1 MLRPC
6 RPFTAFRVKMTVTG
20 GLIMGQEIFDVLII
34 GSGHSGGMA
43 AKVLTESGA
52 RCLMLNAG
60 PVANVQ
66 RDAERKHAYELP
78 YRGFHPPER
87 TGHVFQSN
95 EFNANVWVN
104 EHEVPYTYA
113 PDQPYNWVRV
123 RLFGG
128 RSLFWSR
135 QSFRLSDYEFKAKSH
150 DGFGEDWP
158 ISLADL
164 DPYYSRV
171 EEIFQVSG
179 VREGWPQMPDGNFIE
194 DPDVWSGSMDRIKVA
209 GAKFGVPVTRQRR
222 ANGRDGLASSVNL
235 LLPDAE
241 KTGRLTSIANAVVR
255 EISVDKNTGL
265 PDGCHFVDRL
275 TRREM
280 SVKAHVVVL
289 AAGTLESTRLLLNS
303 KLANSSG
310 VLGHYLMDQ
319 IYGAGI
325 VGSVPEARGGK
336 SKGLMGG
343 GAIAPRF
350 RNITDK
356 SDKFLR
362 GYALNMWSGGG
373 PVGARNFALYGEA
386 LEKKLAEYYGSGFT
400 MTIMG
405 EVLGRYE
412 NHVRIDPEK
421 VDAWGIPALRIET
434 NYTDNE
440 YNMAKDAV
448 ETGTQIAEAAGFE
461 VLSKNV
467 VPNPP
472 GYSIHELGTA
482 RMGDDPK
489 KSVLNKWGQSHDH
502 KNLFVV
508 DGAAFTSAGWQNPTM
523 TILALSMRAS
533 EHLAEERK
541 KLNL

>member
-1 MLRPC
+1 
-6 RPFTAFRVKMTVTG
+6 
-20 GLIMGQEIFDVLII
+20 MGQEIFDVLII

-43 AKVLTESGA
+43 AKVLTEAGA

-66 RDAERKHAYELP
+66 RDAERKHAYDLP
-78 YRGFHPPER
+78 YRGFRPPDQAQ
-87 TGHVFQSN
+87 HVDQAN
-95 EFNANVWVN
+95 GFNANVWVD
-104 EHEVPYTYA
+104 EREVPYTYD
-113 PDQPYNWVRV
+113 PSQPYNWVRV

-135 QSFRLSDYEFKAKSH
+135 QSFRLSDYEFKAKSR
-150 DGFGEDWP
+150 DGFGDDWP
-158 ISLADL
+158 ISHADL

-179 VREGWPQMPDGNFIE
+179 VREGWPQLPDGNFIP
-194 DPDVWSGSMDRIKVA
+194 DPDMWAGSLDRIKA
-209 GAKFGVPVTRQRR
+209 SAAKLNIGVTRQRR

-275 TRREM
+275 SRREM
-280 SVKAHVVVL
+280 SVKAKIVVL

-303 KLANSSG
+303 NLANSSG

-325 VGSVPEARGGK
+325 TCSVPEAKGGK

-350 RNITDK
+350 RNISNK

-373 PVGARNFALYGEA
+373 GIGARNFPLYGEA

-400 MTIMG
+400 INIMG
-405 EVLGRYE
+405 EVLGRRE
-412 NHVRIDPEK
+412 NHVRIDLEK
-421 VDAWGIPALRIET
+421 TDAWGIPALRIET

-440 YNMAKDAV
+440 FNMAKDAV
-448 ETGTQIAEAAGFE
+448 ETATQMAEGAGFE
-461 VLSKNV
+461 VLAKNV

-489 KSVLNKWGQSHDH
+489 TSVLNKWCQSHDH

-508 DGAAFTSAGWQNPTM
+508 DGASFTSAGWQNPTM
-523 TILALSMRAS
+523 TILSLSMRAS

-541 KLNL
+541 KGNI